1 MTMMDTEDPAP
12 GATIDVFL
20 ADDNVIVREG
30 VRTLLERQG
39 DLGWWAWPRTTTGW
53 WRGSMATQPHVLVT
67 DIRMPPTFQREGIE
81 AAREVRQRCPG
92 TGVVILS
99 QYDDPEYAVSLV
111 AEGSAGYG
119 YLLKDHIAEGNQLV
133 DAVRAVAT
141 GGTAL
146 DPSIVDALVRP
157 VTTHGGLTR
166 PRRPC
171 WAGWPRASPSR
182 PSPLRSGPPP
192 KSVDAQVEALFV
204 KLAQGVSAGTEGAI
218 RRLRLLHQCIVD
230 REEQG
235 ESLSRLLPGGLAEKL
250 RRDGRDIGKTEV
262 VEVTVLM
269 SDIRSYST
277 IAEHAD
283 PSQLAG
289 QLNTHRAAMNRAIL
303 GQGGTIMQFVG
314 DAVMAVFGAPF
325 SQPDHAER
333 ALRAPRPTPT
343 ASRPRSTRAWE
354 RDGLPPF
361 GLGLGLSTGE
371 AAAALLGTEERL
383 EYTLVG
389 DTVNL
394 SQRLQ
399 QLAES
404 GETVVSQATMDALAE
419 PVEATLLPEQLVKG
433 RDTPVRAWRIARQ
446 VPVVRSGYPATAP
459 AGVRL
464 TRCAAPWPCGSG
476 RTGRRARPRGM
487 PPEGG
492 DDTRHGGAD

>member
-1 MTMMDTEDPAP
+1 MVTQEPA
-12 GATIDVFL
+12 GATITVFL

-30 VRTLLERQG
+30 VRTLLERESDFEVVG
-39 DLGWWAWPRTTTGW
+39 VAEDYDTLVAGVV
-53 WRGSMATQPHVLVT
+53 ATQPNVLVT
-67 DIRMPPTFQREGIE
+67 DIRMPPSFQREGIE
-81 AAREVRQRCPG
+81 AAREVRQRCPAPG
-92 TGVVILS
+92 WSSCPSTTIRS
-99 QYDDPEYAVSLV
+99 TPSPCV

-157 VTTHGGLTR
+157 VTTHGGLT
-166 PRRPC
+166 
-171 WAGWPRASPSR
+171 ASEEALLNSVAEGKPIKAIAVSQR
-182 PSPLRSGPPP
+182 TTPEA
-192 KSVDAQVEALFV
+192 VDAQVEALFV

-289 QLNTHRAAMNRAIL
+289 QLNVHRAAMNEAIL
-303 GQGGTIMQFVG
+303 GWDGTIMQFVG

-325 SQPDHAER
+325 SQPDHANR
-333 ALRAPRPTPT
+333 ALAAAADAHRLQAEVNVR
-343 ASRPRSTRAWE
+343 WE
-354 RDGLPPF
+354 QDGLPAF

-371 AAAALLGTEERL
+371 AAAALLGSEERL

-399 QLAES
+399 QLA
-404 GETVVSQATMDALAE
+404 D
-419 PVEATLLPEQLVKG
+419 
-433 RDTPVRAWRIARQ
+433 
-446 VPVVRSGYPATAP
+446 
-459 AGVRL
+459 
-464 TRCAAPWPCGSG
+464 SG
-476 RTGRRARPRGM
+476 RLC
-487 PPEGG
+487 
-492 DDTRHGGAD
+492 